1 MANSLNSRFSDL
13 RTIAITEKCCGDHVA
28 AGFMPAFKLQPE
40 IVLVIKRGHKARGY
54 VPVLTTHRFDEPRI
68 FGSFS

>member
-1 MANSLNSRFSDL
+1 MR
-13 RTIAITEKCCGDHVA
+13 KCCGDHVA

-54 VPVLTTHRFDEPRI
+54 VPVYNLRLILSLNLSLRDYVTVKARVILPEV
-68 FGSFS
+68 